1 MSEQFIPSPVV
12 LLAPTATTTPVPEEE
27 EYYSSWSLFLVCLLL
42 TISLLTSYYLQI
54 KRIRAIHE
62 TLVAILAGMFVGLVV
77 RLAPGTMIR
86 EMLTFKH
93 TLFFNLLL
101 PPIILNSGYELK
113 QENFFRNFGSILT
126 FAFLGTFIS
135 AVGVGVLVYIYS
147 FLGLESLE
155 VTLIECL
162 IFGSTLSATDPVTIL
177 AIFNQYK
184 VDPKLY
190 TIIFGES
197 LLNDAVS
204 IVMYET
210 LTQFHGTEIYISSIF
225 HGIGIFLLSFSV
237 SMALG
242 VVFGLAMSLVLKHSS
257 LNLYPGIES
266 CLVALSAYT
275 CYFFS
280 NGLSM
285 SGIVSLLFC
294 GITLKHYAYHT
305 MSRRT
310 QRTTKYIF
318 STLAQL
324 SENFIFIYLGLS
336 LFTSPPS
343 STKVTNYVKP
353 LFITITTVAVVFT
366 RYAAVFPLS
375 EAINFFHKH
384 ARGQRSEEL
393 PHSYQMMLF
402 WAGLRGAVGVALAAG
417 FKGENAQTLR
427 ITVLVVVVL
436 TVIVFG
442 GTTARMLEVLGIRTG
457 VEDDGASDS
466 EDEETRPWYR
476 GRRNG
481 NGGLSSWADEEDG
494 GYLSS
499 QQAASLGRMSRG
511 RVGVHY
517 GLPRSYNH
525 QALAPTSP
533 LNNNAIFSAASSD
546 SYDSDVE
553 VLPMAATSP
562 LEPPSP
568 SVKRFSRD
576 TSALQGSASGSGAA
590 GTAEEGKWFQALDE
604 RYLLPLFSNAT
615 ASRTFHA
622 RKARRSSGL
631 GFTSS
636 GSRIDTPVDTDEEG
650 EDSSELDLTTA
661 TPHAVRS
668 PRYQSPSPMATNVDG
683 AQEIPPAATMD
694 ESRLERG
701 LASPMLRRDNFF
713 AFVGYT
719 FVYFTSDLAAIS
731 Y

>member
-1 MSEQFIPSPVV
+1 MSGQYLPSPTIFQDP
-12 LLAPTATTTPVPEEE
+12 PTPTQTSIAEEE
-27 EYYSSWSLFLVCLLL
+27 EYYSSWSLFLVCALLIL
-42 TISLLTSYYLQI
+42 SLWTSYYLQI

-62 TLVAILAGMFVGLVV
+62 TLVAIVAGMFVGLVI

-86 EMLTFKH
+86 DMLTFKH

-113 QENFFRNFGSILT
+113 QDKFFRNFGSILT

-135 AVGVGVLVYIYS
+135 AVGVGILVYIYS
-147 FLGLESLE
+147 SLGLEKLE
-155 VTLIECL
+155 FTLIECL

-190 TIIFGES
+190 TVIFGES

-210 LTQFHGTEIYISSIF
+210 LSQFHDAEIHIGSIF

-242 VVFGLAMSLVLKHSS
+242 VVFGLGMSLVLKHSS
-257 LNLYPGIES
+257 LNLYPKIES

-318 STLAQL
+318 ATLAQL

-343 STKVTNYVKP
+343 STKVTNYFKP
-353 LFITITTVAVVFT
+353 LFVTITTVAVIFT

-375 EAINFFHKH
+375 ELINLFHRH
-384 ARGQRSEEL
+384 VRGQRTEEL

-417 FKGENAQTLR
+417 FKGENAHTLR

-436 TVIVFG
+436 TVVVFG

-457 VEDDGASDS
+457 VEDEGASSDDEDEMPLRTPWIRRGGRWGTFE
-466 EDEETRPWYR
+466 EDEE
-476 GRRNG
+476 
-481 NGGLSSWADEEDG
+481 
-494 GYLSS
+494 GYLAS
-499 QQAASLGRMSRG
+499 QQAAAFGRLNNTPSSA
-511 RVGVHY
+511 RVGMHY
-517 GLPRSYNH
+517 DPSRTYNH
-525 QALAPTSP
+525 HTASA
-533 LNNNAIFSAASSD
+533 LNNNTIFSAASSD

-553 VLPMAATSP
+553 VLPMASTSG
-562 LEPPSP
+562 EVPSP
-568 SVKRFSRD
+568 GLSGKRMSRD
-576 TSALQGSASGSGAA
+576 GGALQSPRLPSDPTSSTAAAPPPAA
-590 GTAEEGKWFQALDE
+590 GGTNEDGKWFQALDE

-622 RKARRSSGL
+622 RKARRASGHIAGVGL
-631 GFTSS
+631 GFASGN
-636 GSRIDTPVDTDEEG
+636 GSRTGTPQDSDDEPDDEG
-650 EDSSELDLTTA
+650 AELDLRTA
-661 TPHAVRS
+661 SPLPMTAGASASSARPDEAVR
-668 PRYQSPSPMATNVDG
+668 A
-683 AQEIPPAATMD
+683 
-694 ESRLERG
+694 ERG
-701 LASPMLRRDNFF
+701 LASPMLRRDSEGN
-713 AFVGYT
+713 G
-719 FVYFTSDLAAIS
+719 TSKDRTTS
-731 Y
+731 

>member
-1 MSEQFIPSPVV
+1 MSINLGSVIASAAEPTTSE
-12 LLAPTATTTPVPEEE
+12 APIAEEE
-27 EYYSSWSLFLVCLLL
+27 EFYSSWSLFLVCMLLIL
-42 TISLLTSYYLQI
+42 SLWTSYYLQI
-54 KRIRAIHE
+54 KRIRAVHE
-62 TLVAILAGMFVGLVV
+62 TLVSIVAGMFVGFIV
-77 RLAPGTMIR
+77 RLAPGHLIR

-147 FLGLESLE
+147 FLGLESVDLS
-155 VTLIECL
+155 LLECL
-162 IFGSTLSATDPVTIL
+162 IFGTTLSATDPVTIL

-190 TIIFGES
+190 TVIFGES

-210 LTQFHGTEIYISSIF
+210 LSQFHETEIYLSSLF
-225 HGIGIFLLSFSV
+225 HGIGIFLLSFSG

-242 VVFGLAMSLVLKHSS
+242 VSFGLGMSLVLKHSS
-257 LNLYPGIES
+257 LAMYPAIES

-280 NGLSM
+280 NGISM

-318 STLAQL
+318 ATLAQL

-336 LFTSPPS
+336 LFTSAPS
-343 STKVTNYVKP
+343 SENVTSYVKP
-353 LFITITTVAVVFT
+353 VFITITTVAVIFT

-375 EAINFFHKH
+375 EAINLFHRH
-384 ARGQRSEEL
+384 ARGQRTDEL

-417 FKGENAQTLR
+417 FQGPNAQILR
-427 ITVLVVVVL
+427 TTVLVVVVL
-436 TVIVFG
+436 TVVMFG

-457 VEDDGASDS
+457 VEDEGASDS
-466 EDEETRPWYR
+466 DDDEPARALYSAGR
-476 GRRNG
+476 GGR
-481 NGGLSSWADEEDG
+481 WAREEERVG
-494 GYLSS
+494 TPSYFAS
-499 QQAASLGRMSRG
+499 QQSYGRAAA
-511 RVGVHY
+511 RVGSHY
-517 GLPRSYNH
+517 AGATPRSYNH
-525 QALAPTSP
+525 QAQASP
-533 LNNNAIFSAASSD
+533 FSPVRENSVFSAASSE
-546 SYDSDVE
+546 SYDSDGGE
-553 VLPMAATSP
+553 VLPLAARGAGA
-562 LEPPSP
+562 E
-568 SVKRFSRD
+568 
-576 TSALQGSASGSGAA
+576 SGERTAA
-590 GTAEEGKWFQALDE
+590 GSEWFQSIDE

-622 RKARRSSGL
+622 RKMRRASGFGVDDADAGGEDDEDEGGEVELGAPSRGAGL
-631 GFTSS
+631 GLYH
-636 GSRIDTPVDTDEEG
+636 PEG
-650 EDSSELDLTTA
+650 GRAAGMT
-661 TPHAVRS
+661 
-668 PRYQSPSPMATNVDG
+668 
-683 AQEIPPAATMD
+683 IPPGGVPGG
-694 ESRLERG
+694 ESRTERG
-701 LASPMLRRDNFF
+701 LPSPSLRRE
-713 AFVGYT
+713 
-719 FVYFTSDLAAIS
+719 SDGALGKS
-731 Y
+731 P

>member
-1 MSEQFIPSPVV
+1 
-12 LLAPTATTTPVPEEE
+12 
-27 EYYSSWSLFLVCLLL
+27 
-42 TISLLTSYYLQI
+42 
-54 KRIRAIHE
+54 
-62 TLVAILAGMFVGLVV
+62 
-77 RLAPGTMIR
+77 
-86 EMLTFKH
+86 MLTFKH

-126 FAFLGTFIS
+126 FAFLGTMIS

-155 VTLIECL
+155 LSLIECL
-162 IFGSTLSATDPVTIL
+162 TFGSTLSATDPVTIL

-210 LTQFHGTEIYISSIF
+210 LSQFHGTEIYAWSIF

-242 VVFGLAMSLVLKHSS
+242 VVFGLAMSLLLKHSS
-257 LNLYPGIES
+257 LSHYPGIES

-280 NGLSM
+280 NGTSM

-343 STKVTNYVKP
+343 STKVTNYFKP
-353 LFITITTVAVVFT
+353 LFIIITTVAVVFT

-375 EAINFFHKH
+375 EAINLFHRH
-384 ARGQRSEEL
+384 ARGQRSEEI

-417 FKGENAQTLR
+417 FKGDNAQTLR
-427 ITVLVVVVL
+427 TTVLVVVVL
-436 TVIVFG
+436 TVITFG
-442 GTTARMLEVLGIRTG
+442 GTTAYMLQVLGIRTG
-457 VEDDGASDS
+457 VEDNTASSSD
-466 EDEETRPWYR
+466 EDLPRSGWFSGY
-476 GRRNG
+476 GRRG
-481 NGGLSSWADEEDG
+481 NGRWTGYTDDG
-494 GYLSS
+494 DGYMAS
-499 QQAASLGRMSRG
+499 QQAAAIRQGRRNIG
-511 RVGVHY
+511 IHY
-517 GLPRSYNH
+517 GDPGPRSYNH
-525 QALAPTSP
+525 QALAEGSA
-533 LNNNAIFSAASSD
+533 LNTNTIFSAASSD
-546 SYDSDVE
+546 YDSDVE
-553 VLPMAATSP
+553 VLPLAPAAAGDVASPGGKHASTSRAAT
-562 LEPPSP
+562 
-568 SVKRFSRD
+568 
-576 TSALQGSASGSGAA
+576 TAA
-590 GTAEEGKWFQALDE
+590 GTSEDGKWFQALDE

-622 RKARRSSGL
+622 RKARRASGMNSP
-631 GFTSS
+631 GGHFAAVSES
-636 GSRIDTPVDTDEEG
+636 DEEDG
-650 EDSSELDLTTA
+650 DDGREVDLSNTH
-661 TPHAVRS
+661 TPVRS
-668 PRYQSPSPMATNVDG
+668 PRDTASPAPVQQDSNAQDIPRPMIG
-683 AQEIPPAATMD
+683 
-694 ESRLERG
+694 ESRVERG
-701 LASPMLRRDNFF
+701 LATPMLRRDSE
-713 AFVGYT
+713 GQT
-719 FVYFTSDLAAIS
+719 RGET
-731 Y
+731 

>member
-1 MSEQFIPSPVV
+1 MSTLASFAPSAVMAAPSPSTS
-12 LLAPTATTTPVPEEE
+12 PIPEEE

-42 TISLLTSYYLQI
+42 ILSLWTSYYLQVR
-54 KRIRAIHE
+54 RIRAIHE
-62 TLVAILAGMFVGLVV
+62 TLVAIFAGMFVGLVV

-86 EMLTFKH
+86 EMLTFRH

-135 AVGVGVLVYIYS
+135 AVGVGVLVYIYQ

-155 VTLIECL
+155 LSLIECL

-190 TIIFGES
+190 TVIFGES

-210 LTQFHGTEIYISSIF
+210 LSQFHGTEIELVSIF

-242 VVFGLAMSLVLKHSS
+242 VVSGLAMSLVLKHSK
-257 LNLYPGIES
+257 LNLYPQIES

-310 QRTTKYIF
+310 QRATKYIF

-336 LFTSPPS
+336 LFTSAPS
-343 STKVTNYVKP
+343 SERVTNYVKP

-375 EAINFFHKH
+375 ELINFFHRH
-384 ARGQRSEEL
+384 ARGQRQEEL

-417 FKGENAQTLR
+417 FKGDNGQTLR
-427 ITVLVVVVL
+427 TTVLVVVVL
-436 TVIVFG
+436 TVVVFG
-442 GTTARMLEVLGIRTG
+442 GTTARMLEILGIRTG
-457 VEDDGASDS
+457 VEDEEASSSDDEAAPLGS
-466 EDEETRPWYR
+466 TAWYARHGSRWGRFMEDNESGVFSTQQADAARPA
-476 GRRNG
+476 
-481 NGGLSSWADEEDG
+481 GGL
-494 GYLSS
+494 
-499 QQAASLGRMSRG
+499 
-511 RVGVHY
+511 GVHY
-517 GLPRSYNH
+517 GPSHYNH
-525 QALAPTSP
+525 HAQGPMTLS
-533 LNNNAIFSAASSD
+533 NNAIFSAASSD
-546 SYDSDVE
+546 SYDSDGE
-553 VLPMAATSP
+553 VLPLANTSLGEVSP
-562 LEPPSP
+562 GGSRRKPRSTEGPANLGEPPL
-568 SVKRFSRD
+568 
-576 TSALQGSASGSGAA
+576 SAASDD
-590 GTAEEGKWFQALDE
+590 GKWFQVLDE
-604 RYLLPLFSNAT
+604 RYLLPIFSNAT

-622 RKARRSSGL
+622 RRARRTSGMGTGAGTSRL
-631 GFTSS
+631 GTPGASDDEGDDGEEVDLS
-636 GSRIDTPVDTDEEG
+636 NPVASREFAVTP
-650 EDSSELDLTTA
+650 TA
-661 TPHAVRS
+661 L
-668 PRYQSPSPMATNVDG
+668 
-683 AQEIPPAATMD
+683 D
-694 ESRLERG
+694 ESRVERG
-701 LASPMLRRDNFF
+701 LASPMLRRD
-713 AFVGYT
+713 
-719 FVYFTSDLAAIS
+719 SDGQNRDRVS
-731 Y
+731 

>member
-1 MSEQFIPSPVV
+1 MSSTFPPTPAFAAPS
-12 LLAPTATTTPVPEEE
+12 ASETPIPEEE
-27 EYYSSWSLFLVCLLL
+27 EYYSSWSLFLVCGLLIL
-42 TISLLTSYYLQI
+42 SLWTSYYLQI

-62 TLVAILAGMFVGLVV
+62 TLVAIFAGMFVGLVV

-86 EMLTFKH
+86 DMLTFRH

-101 PPIILNSGYELK
+101 PPIILASGYELK
-113 QENFFRNFGSILT
+113 QENFFRNFGSILV

-135 AVGVGVLVYIYS
+135 AVGVGVIVFIWS
-147 FLGLESLE
+147 SLGLESLGL
-155 VTLIECL
+155 TLIECL
-162 IFGSTLSATDPVTIL
+162 TFGSTLSATDPVTIL

-210 LTQFHGTEIYISSIF
+210 LSQFHGSDFSVTHIF
-225 HGIGIFLLSFSV
+225 HGIGIFLLSFGG

-257 LNLYPGIES
+257 LALYPSIET
-266 CLVALSAYT
+266 CLVALCAYT

-310 QRTTKYIF
+310 QRATKYIF
-318 STLAQL
+318 ATLAQL

-343 STKVTNYVKP
+343 SAKITSYFKP
-353 LFITITTVAVVFT
+353 LFIMVTTVAVVFT

-375 EAINFFHKH
+375 EAINFFHRH
-384 ARGQRSEEL
+384 ARGQRQEEI

-417 FKGENAQTLR
+417 FKGDNAQSMRT
-427 ITVLVVVVL
+427 TVLVVVVL

-457 VEDDGASDS
+457 VEDDEASS
-466 EDEETRPWYR
+466 SDEEGDIRSQFFR
-476 GRRNG
+476 RSGRWSRY
-481 NGGLSSWADEEDG
+481 ADEE
-494 GYLSS
+494 GYFGAHSRR
-499 QQAASLGRMSRG
+499 AS
-511 RVGVHY
+511 RVY
-517 GLPRSYNH
+517 DEPINYNH
-525 QALAPTSP
+525 QAQHGDLA
-533 LNNNAIFSAASSD
+533 NNTIFSAASSPID
-546 SYDSDVE
+546 EYDSDGVE
-553 VLPMAATSP
+553 VLPLAS
-562 LEPPSP
+562 
-568 SVKRFSRD
+568 
-576 TSALQGSASGSGAA
+576 TSAGEGPSGRKRSPDSAAVPTS
-590 GTAEEGKWFQALDE
+590 EDGKWFQTLDE

-622 RKARRSSGL
+622 RKARKSSGFSPNVSGRGSRSGTPGETEDEFDDGPEVDL
-631 GFTSS
+631 ARSPGLRNGTGPNPSGPATSS
-636 GSRIDTPVDTDEEG
+636 ASASAHPFPPTPGV
-650 EDSSELDLTTA
+650 
-661 TPHAVRS
+661 
-668 PRYQSPSPMATNVDG
+668 
-683 AQEIPPAATMD
+683 MD
-694 ESRLERG
+694 ESRTERG
-701 LASPMLRRDNFF
+701 LASPMLRRDSEGQTRDR
-713 AFVGYT
+713 A
-719 FVYFTSDLAAIS
+719 S
-731 Y
+731 

>member
-1 MSEQFIPSPVV
+1 SFGSLGV
-12 LLAPTATTTPVPEEE
+12 AASDGTAGGGPIAEEE

-42 TISLLTSYYLQI
+42 ILSLFTSYYLQI
-54 KRIRAIHE
+54 KRIRLLHE
-62 TLVAILAGMFVGLVV
+62 TLVAIFAGSFVGLVV

-126 FAFLGTFIS
+126 FAFLGTTIS

-155 VTLIECL
+155 VSLIECL

-210 LTQFHGTEIYISSIF
+210 LSQFHGTEIYISSLF

-242 VVFGLAMSLVLKHSS
+242 VVFGLAMSLILKHSS
-257 LNLYPGIES
+257 LAQYPGIES

-343 STKVTNYVKP
+343 SAKVTSYFKP
-353 LFITITTVAVVFT
+353 LFITISTVAVVFT

-375 EAINFFHKH
+375 EAINFFQRH
-384 ARGQRSEEL
+384 ARGQRTEEI

-417 FKGENAQTLR
+417 FKGDNAQILR
-427 ITVLVVVVL
+427 TTVLVVVVL
-436 TVIVFG
+436 TVVMFG
-442 GTTARMLEVLGIRTG
+442 GTTAYMLEVLGIRTG
-457 VEDDGASDS
+457 VEDDAANSSD
-466 EDEETRPWYR
+466 DEELPRPGWFNGY
-476 GRRNG
+476 GRRTSR
-481 NGGLSSWADEEDG
+481 GLNPFGDVDADEEEG
-494 GYLSS
+494 FLAA
-499 QQAASLGRMSRG
+499 QQAARG

-517 GLPRSYNH
+517 GRVQVPSYNH
-525 QALAPTSP
+525 QAQTPRDTLSP
-533 LNNNAIFSAASSD
+533 LNNGNIFSATSSE

-553 VLPMAATSP
+553 VLPLAPTAVESGKVKG
-562 LEPPSP
+562 PPGSG
-568 SVKRFSRD
+568 SR
-576 TSALQGSASGSGAA
+576 TPNGSGSGGGTLSAA
-590 GTAEEGKWFQALDE
+590 GLLPEDGKWFQALDE

-622 RKARRSSGL
+622 RRARRGASGAGGVGGAGPSSSSRL
-631 GFTSS
+631 G
-636 GSRIDTPVDTDEEG
+636 TPGESEDEG
-650 EDSSELDLTTA
+650 EDGSRELDLTNVGGA
-661 TPHAVRS
+661 RS
-668 PRYQSPSPMATNVDG
+668 PRYTGSPAPVEDAQDIPRAG
-683 AQEIPPAATMD
+683 AD
-694 ESRLERG
+694 ESRIERG
-701 LASPMLRRDNFF
+701 LASPMLRRDSEGQGRDR
-713 AFVGYT
+713 A
-719 FVYFTSDLAAIS
+719 S
-731 Y
+731 